1 MQNPSLVIAKM
12 WRPSWM
18 RVLVLWAAALLF
30 PRPAFA
36 QLNPWLPSQLE
47 VRVPFEPTAF
57 PSEQRIYL
65 FYEIDLSNLSGD
77 PIYLSSI
84 EVLDADAPAAAPIAT
99 FTAAQL
105 PPIVQVFGAK
115 APADSKGNLQI
126 VAGGSAIVWVSIVLD
141 KGSRVPDRL
150 VHRLATTKSVVAGAV
165 IGTHHTGLHVLG
177 PPLEGAGWLAHQGPG
192 NFTHHRRGMLVVNG
206 RPLISER
213 YAIDWIRVKQDSE
226 STGDPHDV
234 HSYYSYGMPV
244 LAVADGRIV
253 EAIDGSPDNL
263 PGQNNDTFQPAVPS
277 TNDNQSG
284 NMIVLDLGGGQFA
297 HYFHLQPG
305 SVRVKRGDRVRR
317 GQLLA
322 RVGNSGDARGPHLH
336 FEVSTSATPVG
347 EGVPYVIDGYRSTSA
362 SGQAMGLRKH
372 ELPLN
377 NTLVDFADNPHR

>member
-1 MQNPSLVIAKM
+1 MQNLLVVIGKI

-18 RVLVLWAAALLF
+18 RVLVVWAAALPF

-57 PSEQRIYL
+57 PSELRIYL
-65 FYEIDLSNLSGD
+65 FYEIHLSNLSSD

-99 FTAAQL
+99 FTAVQL
-105 PPIVQVFGAK
+105 PPIVEVFGAK
-115 APADSKGNLQI
+115 APADSKGNFQI
-126 VAGGSAIVWVSIVLD
+126 VAGASAIVWVSIVLD
-141 KGSRVPDRL
+141 QGSRVPDRL
-150 VHRLATTKSVVAGAV
+150 IHRVATTKSVVEGAI
-165 IGTHHTGLHVLG
+165 IGTHHTALKVVG

-192 NFTHHRRGMLVVNG
+192 NFSHHRRGMLVVNG
-206 RPLISER
+206 RPMISER
-213 YAIDWIRVKQDSE
+213 YATDWIKVKQDSE
-226 STGDPHDV
+226 SVGDPHNV
-234 HSYYSYGMPV
+234 RSYYSYGMPV
-244 LAVADGRIV
+244 LAVADGRVV
-253 EAIDGSPDNL
+253 EARDGSPDNL

-277 TNDNQSG
+277 TSDNQPG
-284 NMIVLDLGGGQFA
+284 NMIVVDLGGGQYA

-317 GQLLA
+317 GELLA

-336 FEVSTSATPVG
+336 FEMSTSATPAG
-347 EGVPYVIDGYRSTSA
+347 EGVPYVIDRYRSTSA

-377 NTLVDFADNPHR
+377 NTLVDFPRGR